1 MSSPESPRDRDRP
14 FPKAPDYEYARGPAD
29 SGRPSRPRE
38 VDWATVLLLVTA
50 VLGLITTA
58 FQLADKSGML
68 QAIREAQPSWSEQ
81 QVRDSYY
88 TARKFSIALC
98 LVLFVLYVLLV
109 LQLQRGRNWARILVT
124 VLLAIGVIGGLASVS
139 QPATAANKTLG
150 GLGLVIDIAVLI
162 LLYRR
167 PAADYFR
174 SRWAATFR

>member
-1 MSSPESPRDRDRP
+1 MSSPEGPPDRNRP
-14 FPKAPDYEYARGPAD
+14 FPKAPAYEYARGPAE
-29 SGRPSRPRE
+29 SPRPARPRE
-38 VDWATVLLLVTA
+38 IDWATALLLATA

-58 FQLADKSGML
+58 IQLADKSGML
-68 QAIREAQPSWSEQ
+68 QAIRQAQPNRSEQ
-81 QVRDSYY
+81 QVQDSYY

-124 VLLAIGVIGGLASVS
+124 VLLAIGVISGLASVS
-139 QPATAANKTLG
+139 EPATAADKTLG

-174 SRWAATFR
+174 SRAAPFR